1 LCGVAFPWHQANKTS
16 EVSNEDASEIFSS
29 GTIVRSSKADEGSSE
44 VGTPRFKR
52 SSHEG
57 VNSAREDSAT
67 NLAEVSPVLLS

>member
-1 LCGVAFPWHQANKTS
+1 M
-16 EVSNEDASEIFSS
+16 
-29 GTIVRSSKADEGSSE
+29 RSSKADEGSSE

-67 NLAEVSPVLLS
+67 NLAEVSPVLLSGEQIAVSFLGNKMRK

>member
-1 LCGVAFPWHQANKTS
+1 M
-16 EVSNEDASEIFSS
+16 
-29 GTIVRSSKADEGSSE
+29 RSSKADEGSSE